1 MTRFQFESWYDVM
14 MMSGHGPFVWAS
26 FAITFAI
33 VAYLWIMPG
42 IRERRLLREQR
53 RLLAIEA
60 AQHAAARE
68 GQGG

>member
-1 MTRFQFESWYDVM
+1 MTRFQFESWHDAM

-33 VAYLWIMPG
+33 IGYLWIAPV

-60 AQHAAARE
+60 AQAATRQ